1 MHKIS
6 LSKFRCQALTAILLW
21 LPSLFP
27 LYAQSAKRDRVWVF
41 FANKSAA
48 VSVSFP
54 EETLARRSVR
64 GDVQNSSWYNLPV
77 DQAYIEG
84 VISTG
89 ATLRVVS
96 RWLNA
101 VSVDADQASL
111 ASISTL
117 QYVYRISPV
126 SGYKMSLP
134 IPIPRSAPT
143 LLKPS
148 AFNYGP
154 SALQVSMLGIDS
166 LHNSG
171 LSGHNIKIGIM
182 DTGFDTS
189 HVAFARMRSENR
201 ILTTRNFL
209 DGGSDVMGV
218 PGGQRRH
225 GTEVLSV
232 VGGFDEGNLIG
243 TAYGASFVLAKT
255 ESLTAEIQAEED
267 HWVAASEWMESLG
280 VDIITSSLGYIDWYD
295 TTQLNGHT
303 AIITQAANIA
313 NQLGVVVVN
322 CAGNEGGNIH
332 WRKVIPPADG
342 DSVIAVGAVNADGF
356 VTYFS
361 SQGPT
366 ADGRIKP
373 DFCALGELNRLA
385 MSDNGGYGFD
395 NGTSF
400 SAPLLAGGIALLLEE
415 HPLWRISD
423 IFTNL
428 KRASSNA
435 SDPNNASGWGI
446 PNFVNAINMEP
457 YGPQRSLLFI
467 TPQPARD
474 SVIFNMIFSS
484 AGTAILTVYDLSGAK
499 VQEWNETATEPST
512 IIKVWDGRNRSN
524 DKIASGIYICVF
536 RVGDTDIRQKLAYF
550 SR

>member
-1 MHKIS
+1 MHKID
-6 LSKFRCQALTAILLW
+6 LSKFRYHALIVILLW
-21 LPSLFP
+21 LLSFIP
-27 LYAQSAKRDRVWVF
+27 LYAQSAQSDRVWVF
-41 FANKSAA
+41 FTQKSA
-48 VSVSFP
+48 VVPVSFP

-64 GDVQNSSWYNLPV
+64 GDMQKSSRFNLPV
-77 DQAYIEG
+77 DQAYIEE
-84 VISTG
+84 VKSTG

-101 VSVDADQASL
+101 VSIDADQAVL
-111 ASISTL
+111 ASIGRL
-117 QYVYRISPV
+117 PYVNRISHV
-126 SGYKMSLP
+126 SAYKMS
-134 IPIPRSAPT
+134 IPVPT
-143 LLKPS
+143 LPPGPMLSKPS
-148 AFNYGP
+148 TLNYGP

-209 DGGSDVMGV
+209 DGGNDVMGV

-232 VGGFDEGNLIG
+232 IGGFDEGNLIG
-243 TAYGASFVLAKT
+243 TAFGASFVLAKT

-267 HWVAASEWMESLG
+267 YWVAASEWMESLG
-280 VDIITSSLGYIDWYD
+280 VDIISSSLGYIDWYD

-303 AIITQAANIA
+303 AIITQAADIA

-332 WRKVIPPADG
+332 WRKVVPPADG
-342 DSVIAVGAVNADGF
+342 DSVIAVGAVNTDGF
-356 VTYFS
+356 VSYFS

-373 DFCALGELNRLA
+373 DFCSLGEQDRVA
-385 MSDNGGYGFD
+385 ASDNGGYGFD

-400 SAPLLAGGIALLLEE
+400 AAPLLAGGIALLLEE

-423 IFTNL
+423 ILANL
-428 KRASSNA
+428 KRASSITNH
-435 SDPNNASGWGI
+435 PNNAQGWGI

-457 YGPQRSLLFI
+457 YSPQRSLLII

-474 SVIFNMIFSS
+474 SVVFNMIFSS
-484 AGTAILTVYDLSGAK
+484 ASTAILTVYDLSGAK
-499 VQEWNETATEPST
+499 VQEWDETATEPST
-512 IIKVWDGRNRSN
+512 VIKVWDGRNRSN
-524 DKIASGIYICVF
+524 DKVASGIYICVF
-536 RVGDTDIRQKLAYF
+536 RVGDNNIRQKLAYF